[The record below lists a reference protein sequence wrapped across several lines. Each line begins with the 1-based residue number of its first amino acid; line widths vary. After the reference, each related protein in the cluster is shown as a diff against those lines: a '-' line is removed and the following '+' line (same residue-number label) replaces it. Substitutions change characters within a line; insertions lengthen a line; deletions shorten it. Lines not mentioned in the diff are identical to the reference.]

1 MPHSHGLRRRTRYIF
16 QRPFR
21 SRGPLHLSTY
31 LTTYKIGDY
40 VDIIG
45 NGSIHRGMPHKFY
58 HGRTGQIWNVTPHAV
73 GVEVNKRVR
82 QRIIVKRIHVRIEH
96 VRPSRCQ
103 EDFLRRKREIPV
115 QRHDAKKAG
124 STNLASFFFP
134 SKAKFFLFF
143 TTKTTEPLPPL
154 KRLPAQP
161 KPGRFVKTTKTN
173 QAQTITP
180 VKYEDLF

>member
-1 MPHSHGLRRRTRYIF
+1 MPHSHGQRRRTRYIF
-16 QRPFR
+16 QRSFR
-21 SRGPLHLSTY
+21 ARGPLHMSTY
-31 LTTYKIGDY
+31 LTTYKVGDY
-40 VDIIG
+40 VDILG

-82 QRIIVKRIHVRIEH
+82 TRIVVKRIHVRIEH

-103 EDFLRRKREIPV
+103 EDFIRRKRQIPI
-115 QRHDAKKAG
+115 QRHEAKVAG
-124 STNLASFFFP
+124 
-134 SKAKFFLFF
+134 K
-143 TTKTTEPLPPL
+143 PLPPL

-161 KPGRFVKTTKTN
+161 KPGRFVRTTKTN
-173 QAQTITP
+173 HVQTITP